1 MRNSRYKVVIC
12 EYFGVMSTPVLYK
25 LAKTE
30 WDYGVPRGFLINLL
44 KRDDPDKPSSKML
57 LGKVTL
63 SEMIPLLKEQVF
75 QAAKANKMPAIV
87 LSNVIDE
94 FLSSIN
100 DLKVNIFL
108 LRSLQRLR
116 NLGYKTCL
124 LANTWINDYH
134 STESSARMKLF
145 IKSNFDYFYESN
157 QIQLVRPDTQ
167 IYHYALDQMGFKPEE
182 AISIEAVEA
191 YAAAAQSIGIT
202 AILAVDQPTI
212 IQKLENIFQVNLKTI
227 PRPPAA
233 TENNVIHGQVVT
245 KIPYLAKLGYRAI
258 ALDLRGFGQSSC
270 PPGSDPQMLI
280 LKTIPQIKLCRQV
293 HTSILVQIVYF
304 FLAQDV
310 IDTMDSLFIHK
321 AILIGHDLGSIIAW
335 FCALHFPDRVEAVG
349 SLNVPYKPQHRYKN
363 FLQHIK
369 KNPRQFDYQFYYQ
382 QEGKA
387 EAELEKDYKRTF
399 NVYLGDYGPISWL
412 KDKVDFSTVRKRGG
426 ILVGLP
432 EELPDTPFLTE
443 EEMQEYIKTFKQT
456 GFRPGLNYYRTYPKT
471 WKWNLK
477 FIGRQVSQPA
487 LIVVAEYDNIFRQG
501 LVKNMEK
508 YVPNLTTYSLDC
520 GHCIQFERPGE
531 LNEIL
536 RKWLEKVCPSPSISL
551 GQVFSQSSI
560 QGNLSSLF
568 RRF

>member
-30 WDYGVPRGFLINLL
+30 WDYGVPRTSSFEIHIVGELLRGFLINLL

-134 STESSARMKLF
+134 STEYSARMKLF
-145 IKSNFDYFYESN
+145 IKSNFDYCYESN

-270 PPGSDPQMLI
+270 PP
-280 LKTIPQIKLCRQV
+280 
-293 HTSILVQIVYF
+293 
-304 FLAQDV
+304 
-310 IDTMDSLFIHK
+310 

-520 GHCIQFERPGE
+520 GHCIQFERY
-531 LNEIL
+531 
-536 RKWLEKVCPSPSISL
+536 
-551 GQVFSQSSI
+551 F
-560 QGNLSSLF
+560 
-568 RRF
+568 